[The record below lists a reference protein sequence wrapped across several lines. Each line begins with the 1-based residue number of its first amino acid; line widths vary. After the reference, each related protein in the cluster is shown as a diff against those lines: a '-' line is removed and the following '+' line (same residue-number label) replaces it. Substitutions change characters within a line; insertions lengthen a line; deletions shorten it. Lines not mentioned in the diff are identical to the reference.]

1 MTTMTFSR
9 STSLSSF
16 VKQLFFLG
24 SSASASTS
32 TSTTTNSNND
42 AMNNNSDS
50 CMHNV
55 ISPDDSHN
63 NNSNSSYERCL
74 FHQEYVSFPSL
85 DELDEQYKEP
95 PRFMVETQT
104 VLC

>member
-24 SSASASTS
+24 SSTATS
-32 TSTTTNSNND
+32 TSATTNSSSND
-42 AMNNNSDS
+42 AMNNSS
-50 CMHNV
+50 VSYMHNL
-55 ISPDDSHN
+55 ISPDDSLK
-63 NNSNSSYERCL
+63 NNSNLAYERCS

-85 DELDEQYKEP
+85 DELEEQYKEP